1 MVFGEGGKQT
11 AEKKKK
17 NRTIKVFMIKKE
29 FDNWIGARVKE
40 NKKGWKCARLG
51 ATPCCGRTR
60 NRSPIVLSFEENVAE
75 NNEENS

>member
-1 MVFGEGGKQT
+1 VVFGEGGKQT

-40 NKKGWKCARLG
+40 NKKRVEVCTSRRDSLLWKD
-51 ATPCCGRTR
+51 P
-60 NRSPIVLSFEENVAE
+60 E
-75 NNEENS
+75 